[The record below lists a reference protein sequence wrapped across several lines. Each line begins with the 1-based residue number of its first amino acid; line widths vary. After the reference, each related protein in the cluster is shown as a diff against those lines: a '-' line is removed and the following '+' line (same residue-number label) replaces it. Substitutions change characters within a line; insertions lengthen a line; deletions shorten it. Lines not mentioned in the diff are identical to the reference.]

1 MAIPATIRIAAS
13 AAFVFGALVSPAQNS
28 PAPEAATKLY
38 TDSQYGVSFRYPAN
52 WTLTTE
58 QHFYIPESIMTM
70 PKPQSGGKATAR
82 SAVFLD
88 GKAWPALE
96 DSDLNGVDFVYNT
109 RPGAEMKACT
119 AWLYRQVNSD
129 KSDEQTHGG
138 IAFTH
143 VRTGSAG
150 LCHQVDESIYIH
162 HAGQTCF
169 FFDLAVHTICPG
181 VAEGERNATPQ
192 QLDGVRAE
200 LQKIFETVR
209 ISP

>member
-1 MAIPATIRIAAS
+1 MATRVTIRIAIAG
-13 AAFVFGALVSPAQNS
+13 AFICAALVAPAQN
-28 PAPEAATKLY
+28 ALTDDGATKPY
-38 TDSQYGVSFRYPAN
+38 TDPQHGVTFQYPQN

-70 PKPQSGGKATAR
+70 PEPQSGGKTTAR
-82 SAVFLD
+82 AAVFLD
-88 GKAWPALE
+88 ASGWPELE
-96 DSDLNGVDFVYNT
+96 NSELKGADFVYNT
-109 RPGAEMKACT
+109 RPGSNMKACT
-119 AWLYRQVNSD
+119 AWLRRQVNFD
-129 KSDEQTHGG
+129 KTEQQTVNG

-143 VRTGSAG
+143 VQTGSAG
-150 LCHQVDESIYIH
+150 LCHQVDESIYVDQ
-162 HAGQTCF
+162 ASGTCF

-200 LQKIFETVR
+200 LRKILETVR